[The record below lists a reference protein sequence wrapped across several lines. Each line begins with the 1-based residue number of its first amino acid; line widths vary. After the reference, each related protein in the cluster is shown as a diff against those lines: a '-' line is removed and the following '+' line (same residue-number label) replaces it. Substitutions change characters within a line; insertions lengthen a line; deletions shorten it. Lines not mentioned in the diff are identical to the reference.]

1 MSNKK
6 NSLARMDRVS
16 LLELLCQLTEEN
28 ETLNRR
34 VQELEEANANMA
46 LRDHELTARAEQAE
60 AVAEECRRYVEQMEE
75 EKRNAAK
82 AREDLPVGSFAQ
94 AMVEAQEIVQRTQQ
108 AADDYLATCQRK
120 VDEAQAQADA
130 IVAGAQQEAERQQ
143 LAARAQAEEIVRQ
156 AEERRR
162 ALEIREQEIRQRLR
176 SEIAGLNRMVERLE
190 QEEA

>member
-1 MSNKK
+1 MSKK

-34 VQELEEANANMA
+34 VQELEEANANLA

-60 AVAEECRRYVEQMEE
+60 AQAEERRQRMEQMEQE
-75 EKRNAAK
+75 NRNAVQ

-94 AMVEAQEIVQRTQQ
+94 AMIEAQEVVQRTQQ
-108 AADDYLATCQRK
+108 ASDEYLAACQRK
-120 VDEAQAQADA
+120 AGEAQAQADA
-130 IVAGAQQEAERQQ
+130 IVAGAQQAAEEQ
-143 LAARAQAEEIVRQ
+143 LQAARTQAEEIVRQ

-162 ALEIREQEIRQRLR
+162 ALEVKEQEIRQRLR